1 MKEKEMKMFKAI
13 AVGYDGSKHY
23 TSEFANY
30 GKLLDF
36 VYNEFSGWD
45 VISFVELIDVE
56 TDSVVDVVEMFC

>member
-1 MKEKEMKMFKAI
+1 MKMFKAI

-45 VISFVELIDVE
+45 VISHVDLIDVE
-56 TDSVVDVVEMFC
+56 TDSLVDVMEMFC

>member
-23 TSEFANY
+23 TSEFSNY

-45 VISFVELIDVE
+45 VISHVDLIDVE
-56 TDSVVDVVEMFC
+56 TDSLVDVMEMFC